1 IEVDGRPGCIDVRHD
16 LQTDALLMRIE
27 GPNFDG
33 LLAIVERARRVFDL
47 SADPLTILGQL
58 AADPLLRSG
67 VRLGIRVPGA
77 WDPFELAVRAILGQQ
92 ISVKGATTIAGRVA
106 EKFGRPIDGW
116 SGYGLTRLSPKP
128 VDLVDAN
135 LESVGLPRARAST
148 IRSLARAVADC
159 TLQLDAS
166 QGLEDVVTRL
176 CEVPGLGGWTAQ
188 YIAMRAFGE
197 PDAFP
202 SSDLGL
208 RKAAGNGHGPVSPK
222 ELERMARKWRPWRA
236 YAAMAL
242 WNSSHQSTVNS
253 HQSSVDS
260 RQSETRRHNRTSR
273 PGSTRG
279 SDSHGKS
286 QHR

>member
-1 IEVDGRPGCIDVRHD
+1 
-16 LQTDALLMRIE
+16 
-27 GPNFDG
+27 
-33 LLAIVERARRVFDL
+33 
-47 SADPLTILGQL
+47 
-58 AADPLLRSG
+58 
-67 VRLGIRVPGA
+67 VPGA

-116 SGYGLTRLSPKP
+116 SGYGLTRLSPRP

-148 IRSLARAVADC
+148 IRSLARAVTDR

-166 QGLEDVVTRL
+166 QGLEEVVTRL
-176 CEVPGLGGWTAQ
+176 CKVPGLGGWTAQ

-253 HQSSVDS
+253 HQTTVNS
-260 RQSETRRHNRTSR
+260 RQSTVVSRQASVRDQATQHDVTSR
-273 PGSTRG
+273 VYKRIG
-279 SDSHGKS
+279 
-286 QHR
+286 